1 MKSSN
6 KVQLVGYLGK
16 DPVIK
21 IVSNGDT
28 MAVLRMATH
37 QYSTGADGK
46 TKRNSIW
53 HTVYYWNEKEIEKM
67 INYLIKGSHVMVD
80 GSIFYRT
87 YTDKNGVKNIV
98 AVIRAEHITD
108 LDR

>member
-1 MKSSN
+1 LKSSN
-6 KVQLVGYLGK
+6 KVQLIGYLGK

-21 IVSNGDT
+21 IASNGDT

-37 QYSTGADGK
+37 QYSSGTDGK
-46 TKRNSIW
+46 SKRSSIW
-53 HTVYYWNEKEIEKM
+53 HTVYYWDEKEIEKLK
-67 INYLIKGSHVMVD
+67 NYLIKGSHIMVD

-87 YTDKNGVKNIV
+87 YTDKNGTKNTV
-98 AVIRAEHITD
+98 AGIRAEHVTD